1 MLNIEA
7 YTKDYKWT
15 QISKPVAKRLYYSDE
30 NIGICPNKYRP
41 TDSPFNLAVIIKK
54 HEDTSFKNILDGFIY
69 YLVKETG
76 TYPHFYRL
84 EELS

>member
-7 YTKDYKWT
+7 YAKHYKWT
-15 QISKPVAKRLYYSDE
+15 QISKPAAKRLYYSDE
-30 NIGICPNKYRP
+30 NIGICPNKCVP
-41 TDSPFNLAVIIKK
+41 SDSPFNLAVIVKK
-54 HEDTSFKNILDGFIY
+54 ADNELFKDVINNFVY